1 MRNAYVEYLWYGGVL
16 VWGDASPWLELCSR
30 YAGKEGKAKD
40 ERGEGIVRLKGLNT
54 VRKFA
59 WF

>member
-30 YAGKEGKAKD
+30 YAGREGKAKD
-40 ERGEGIVRLKGLNT
+40 ERGEGIVRLKG
-54 VRKFA
+54 
-59 WF
+59 